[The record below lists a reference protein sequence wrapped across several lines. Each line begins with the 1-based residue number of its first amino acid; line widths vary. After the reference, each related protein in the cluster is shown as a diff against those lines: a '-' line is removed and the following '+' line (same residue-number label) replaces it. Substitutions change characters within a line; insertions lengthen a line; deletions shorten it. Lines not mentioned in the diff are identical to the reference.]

1 MITLIGYNT
10 NLRGYLIVVKNK
22 HCNIKTHILNI
33 WTLFVVQIDPLLSL
47 NLIFWL
53 ECLCQL
59 QVLLWLSLFLLV
71 LVELSLGSGSVTRDS
86 LLCSELSPLP
96 LSDGGSGPHLP
107 SPAIARPPDPS
118 SQSWGLS
125 CCWMS
130 SWQLS
135 CIFVAVYSHHFQLGI
150 IMSKLRKA
158 CLFPA
163 TFFQPYSD
171 RPSGT
176 LETVGFSHRPSIYC
190 LFSGS
195 VGIILA
201 TFPRICMIISA
212 VLVGLLSMPAST
224 EGNSSGCFPIDSL
237 GIPIFK

>member
-71 LVELSLGSGSVTRDS
+71 LFELSLGSGSVTRDS

-96 LSDGGSGPHLP
+96 LSGGGSGPHLP
-107 SPAIARPPDPS
+107 SPAIARHPDPS
-118 SQSWGLS
+118 SQFWGLS

-150 IMSKLRKA
+150 RVAISPKEQVRCDLDAGGKLHGFIICSLLMLLKQLVSA
-158 CLFPA
+158 ISVTWCCWEETSSSSFFLF
-163 TFFQPYSD
+163 F
-171 RPSGT
+171 
-176 LETVGFSHRPSIYC
+176 
-190 LFSGS
+190 
-195 VGIILA
+195 
-201 TFPRICMIISA
+201 
-212 VLVGLLSMPAST
+212 
-224 EGNSSGCFPIDSL
+224 GN
-237 GIPIFK
+237 IPE